1 MLGEQMEKKVKYLK
15 KFNKDVLIGMLIG
28 LEFSDNYKS
37 NLINKLLR
45 KNRKVK
51 FKDNSSNE
59 TESDFYKSVRNQK
72 I

>member
-1 MLGEQMEKKVKYLK
+1 MEKKVKYLK

-59 TESDFYKSVRNQK
+59 TESDFYKSVRN
-72 I
+72 